1 MQIAR
6 YKFIDNKIVESEEVV
21 ATEDWDKKAD
31 LVIIRYDNA
40 NEISDYLNKLSLPED
55 YIEHIIH
62 RENDVVPKSE
72 GKYFVEHFPVSQED
86 NIYKS
91 DFITLLISEKLIV
104 AIIPD
109 HLNILQ
115 KNILSSRLLKYFAN
129 LRYYIL
135 YELISDVLTVTVS
148 NVACVRKRLHKIEK
162 EMITNPQNLTA
173 EEVMDMRNDIAQ
185 FADIVE
191 DQDISFDLLQH
202 LFINKQDM
210 GDSERVKQV
219 ISGYERLNKTI
230 GRLEEKAES
239 LRLHFMLVQQEQST
253 RKINVLTIIQAIFV
267 PLTFIVGV
275 YGMNFVNMP
284 ELQWHWGY
292 FAIWGVFIAIVI
304 TLLYYFKKHGW
315 FK

>member
-1 MQIAR
+1 MKIAR

-40 NEISDYLNKLSLPED
+40 AEISDYLNKLNLPED
-55 YIEHIIH
+55 YIEHIIR

-72 GKYFVEHFPVSQED
+72 GRYFVEHFPVSQED

-91 DFITLLISEKLIV
+91 DFITLFVSEKLIV
-104 AIIPD
+104 VIIPD

-115 KNILSSRLLKYFAN
+115 KDILSSRLLKYFAN

-135 YELISDVLTVTVS
+135 YKLISDVLTVTVS
-148 NVACVRKRLHKIEK
+148 NIATVRKRLHKIEK

-202 LFINKQDM
+202 LFINKQDI
-210 GDSERVKQV
+210 GDIERVKQV

-267 PLTFIVGV
+267 PLAFIVGV
-275 YGMNFVNMP
+275 YGMNFVYMP